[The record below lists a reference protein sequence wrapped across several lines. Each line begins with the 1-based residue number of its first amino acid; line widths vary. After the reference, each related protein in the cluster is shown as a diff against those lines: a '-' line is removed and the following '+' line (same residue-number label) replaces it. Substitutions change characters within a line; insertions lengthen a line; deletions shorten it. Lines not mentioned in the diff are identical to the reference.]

1 MASIVYVC
9 DLHMIEYHRLNGHNT
24 INFWRLSQNRRFTDF
39 HEQDYLFFLV
49 KGTEKADTREK
60 GILGYGHLQNV
71 SSMSINQMWN
81 TYQTRNGYGS
91 KKALTQAIAKANKN
105 EKLPNKLDCLYL
117 TDVIFFQAPIYL
129 SEIGIN
135 ISNKVESYFYLDKED
150 DQATAKLLQKADE
163 LGVDIWSRML
173 NDNIDDDLIKNENI
187 RHDIVKIM
195 AKNRLDLNQ
204 NQRRRAKHYMEE
216 VLNDDPSLSIANGNY
231 YEAYDVKDNI
241 CTIVLCVTRHINID
255 QLMIGHAIVLK
266 DKISHLYPNMQINF
280 ECIGDGDCQKVLN
293 AVKGSRD

>member
-9 DLHMIEYHRLNGHNT
+9 DLNMIEYHRLNGHNT

-49 KGTEKADTREK
+49 KGTEKADTREN
-60 GILGYGHLQNV
+60 GILGYGHLQ
-71 SSMSINQMWN
+71 
-81 TYQTRNGYGS
+81 
-91 KKALTQAIAKANKN
+91 N